1 MKEIKTVIEKSPE
14 LFDEEVNK
22 ALAEGWNLTR
32 RDVFPGHYFLAEL
45 ERDVEP
51 PKREDID
58 YEAKLCGDCKHF
70 DCSCKDEPCNS
81 CGDEGKHWEA
91 KE

>member
-1 MKEIKTVIEKSPE
+1 MKEIKTVIEKRPE

-45 ERDVEP
+45 ERDV
-51 PKREDID
+51 KNTNID
-58 YEAKLCGDCKHF
+58 YEEKNCKDCKHF
-70 DCSCKDEPCNS
+70 YCSCRDEPCFS
-81 CGDEGKHWEA
+81 CGEGEHWEA